1 MAKQLPKKYEKEIND
16 VLSKKK
22 ENLTER
28 DNEVLKVIDKAKKF
42 FVIYDRIEN
51 KNTSAVFEMLFLT
64 TQNRKKSILT
74 YAINFGLSKRSMLR
88 HKNKVLLMYICI
100 YTENMK

>member
-28 DNEVLKVIDKAKKF
+28 DNEVLKIIDKAKKF

-51 KNTSAVFEMLFLT
+51 KNTSAVFESLFLT
-64 TQNRKKSILT
+64 SKNRKKSILA
-74 YAINFGLSKRSMLR
+74 YAMKFGLSQRSMLR
-88 HKNKVLLMYICI
+88 HKNKVLSMYICI
-100 YTENMK
+100 YKENIK

>member
-1 MAKQLPKKYEKEIND
+1 MAKQLPKKYEKEINN

-28 DNEVLKVIDKAKKF
+28 DNEVLKIIDKAKKF
-42 FVIYDRIEN
+42 FVIYDQIEN

-64 TQNRKKSILT
+64 TKNRKKSILT

-88 HKNKVLLMYICI
+88 HKNKVLLIYICI
-100 YTENMK
+100 YKENMK